1 MIGFDVNY
9 LLWVFVPTLLLSLGV
24 QLYLRSTFKKWSDV
38 RNSSGMTGEDTAQA
52 LFSRTSLEAI
62 PVRRTPGSLTDHFD
76 PRTNTVNLSDTVS
89 GTPSVAAMAVTAHEL
104 GHVQQYQ
111 TRSRLIAAR
120 GFLLPAVQFSPVVSY
135 ICIIAGLVLNMTGLV
150 WVGVIFFGLLVVF
163 SLLTLPVEIDASR
176 RALRMLKEAGL
187 TAAPADAE
195 GSKAVLTAAALTY
208 LAAAVSAVMTLL
220 YYVMLARD

>member
-89 GTPSVAAMAVTAHEL
+89 GTPSVAAMA
-104 GHVQQYQ
+104 
-111 TRSRLIAAR
+111 
-120 GFLLPAVQFSPVVSY
+120 AVFWP
-135 ICIIAGLVLNMTGLV
+135 
-150 WVGVIFFGLLVVF
+150 
-163 SLLTLPVEIDASR
+163 R
-176 RALRMLKEAGL
+176 
-187 TAAPADAE
+187 
-195 GSKAVLTAAALTY
+195 
-208 LAAAVSAVMTLL
+208 
-220 YYVMLARD
+220 